1 MKRKW
6 FAILLMVTLM
16 LSNSLSILARDLSE
30 SELGDEY
37 IEENNTEKILIT
49 DDKSDNSIVKKKT
62 NMVSTINEIEE
73 KEEDTDTQN
82 NISSVMATSDNK
94 SLFAGGTGT
103 IEDPFQ
109 ISDAEQFNNIRHNL
123 SANYILVSDIDL
135 SIYSNWNAIGTYENR
150 FCGTFDGDNH
160 SITGLTILD
169 TEIDSNSY
177 QGCVEYASLFGYC
190 GKGAV
195 NAVIKNIK
203 MENISINISNKE
215 NTIKIG
221 VISLGG
227 YNTISNCSVG
237 GSIDIRDCYKM
248 YVGGIACE
256 GDEIQS
262 CISNITMKL
271 ESNKVDDENYHGEI
285 ICGGI
290 SSMLGNITNSY
301 NYGEIN
307 AISGNFLR
315 CGGICGI
322 HTSGKISRCANYG
335 DISGKT
341 IYQELHTNGMYNCE
355 LGGIVGSDGDDI
367 EGCVNY
373 GNIEGSAPKEYNCS
387 IGGIAGGGHYMSVCA
402 SIDNCFNLGRR
413 MNSSNAYAYR
423 IGTSKQLT
431 ECYSL
436 DSTLIDGEIPTENIG
451 AEKENGASLSEEEIL
466 KKIEVLGLDSDEK
479 EDEEGTTTKEIIQ
492 GVIDHSYGS
501 QTADTKVEEL
511 LSGYVN
517 DWNSAYTK
525 YTHAVEE
532 TLMNSIEDS
541 APIKKQAI
549 KERKEKM
556 MEEDEDPK
564 NKEKYIS
571 GIFHDDKMKDAAYEG
586 FSNFLYD
593 TICSEIDI
601 SNISAEDINGT
612 KLVNTILKS
621 AKQASISKT
630 YKING
635 IKVTIKTSGIENV
648 SFGSITCNSSL
659 FHTYTICSTAAQCR
673 EAIANYMKEL
683 MGLTD
688 SAIYQVYSSVCKDVL
703 GVSLDK
709 LTEDYVSK
717 KITQKVSKYLS
728 KFEASGIGNLATN
741 LNSCHNYYQY
751 VKKMMGIIGST
762 ENPDKIL
769 EMMQEYGKF
778 EDLSISNKVVKKAWK
793 ELKKAATNLNKAY
806 LSYLSGRDS
815 KIKIWLDRIKP
826 EWMKKDTKV
835 KVTLSCPVNVI
846 VLNSLGQQIGYAG
859 EDDVWFDND
868 IIYIEERG
876 DAKIIYSSSEE
887 SISFSVSATAYGVL
901 GCSIEDYDEIGLPT
915 GRTNYYDIELYPGKN
930 ITVSGIKNATDG
942 KVDYTVTSDGQTI
955 NANEYIPSTQ
965 NAVVSIGCNVVKGG
979 TVDGTGSYVRGD
991 AAVLTATPSDN
1002 SRFVGWMQGEHLLD
1016 TARIYEFTAKEN
1028 TTITALFVDIS
1039 ESESWDSNGSSGS
1052 NNELG
1057 DSQKPT
1063 DTNGTPNHNSQ
1074 TDNNGTNKDN
1084 PVFTETSTNNTPTG
1098 TTSPQTGDENPL
1110 FMLIIIVL
1118 ITGGI
1123 VAGSVLSS
1131 MKARKNA

>member
-1 MKRKW
+1 MRRKW
-6 FAILLMVTLM
+6 FAILLIVTLM
-16 LSNSLSILARDLSE
+16 LSNSLSILASDLSE
-30 SELGDEY
+30 SELEDKY
-37 IEENNTEKILIT
+37 IEENDTEKVLIT
-49 DDKSDNSIVKKKT
+49 DDESDNNIVKKKT
-62 NMVSTINEIEE
+62 NMISATNEIEE
-73 KEEDTDTQN
+73 KEGDTDTQN
-82 NISSVMATSDNK
+82 SISSIMATKDEEINK
-94 SLFAGGTGT
+94 NLFAGGTGT
-103 IEDPFQ
+103 AEDPFQ

-123 SANYILVSDIDL
+123 SADYILVNDIDL

-160 SITGLTILD
+160 SITGLTISN
-169 TEIDSNSY
+169 TAIDSNYSE
-177 QGCVEYASLFGYC
+177 GSAEFASLFGYC

-195 NAVIKNIK
+195 KAVIKNTK
-203 MENISINISNKE
+203 LEDISITITNKD
-215 NTIKIG
+215 NTINIG
-221 VISLGG
+221 VISING
-227 YNTISNCSVG
+227 NHTVENCSVN
-237 GSIDIRDCYKM
+237 GSIDIRDCYDI
-248 YVGGIACE
+248 YVGGITYI
-256 GDEIQS
+256 GTGNEIQS
-262 CISNITMKL
+262 CSSNITMQL
-271 ESNKVDDENYHGEI
+271 ESTKVDDRNYHGEI

-290 SSMLGNITNSY
+290 SAMGGDITDSY

-315 CGGICGI
+315 CGGICGNNG
-322 HTSGKISRCANYG
+322 GKISRCANYG
-335 DISGKT
+335 DINGKT
-341 IYQELHTNGMYNCE
+341 MYRELHTNGMFNCE
-355 LGGIVGSDGDDI
+355 LGGILGSGGYNI
-367 EGCVNY
+367 VECVNY
-373 GNIEGSAPKEYNCS
+373 GNIEGSAPDDWLGCNV
-387 IGGIAGGGHYMSVCA
+387 GGIAGGGHYMSVCS
-402 SIDNCFNLGRR
+402 SISNCYNVGSR
-413 MNSSNAYAYR
+413 MGSSNNHAYR
-423 IGTSKQLT
+423 IGMSKRLT

-436 DSTLIDGEIPTENIG
+436 DSTLIDGGIPTENIG
-451 AEKENGASLSEEEIL
+451 LGKENGASLSEEEIS
-466 KKIEVLGLDSDEK
+466 KRIEALWQEDK
-479 EDEEGTTTKEIIQ
+479 EETTTTEIIQ
-492 GVIDHSYGS
+492 GVIEHSYGS
-501 QTADTKVEEL
+501 KTADTEVEEL

-532 TLMNSIEDS
+532 TLMNSEDVS
-541 APIKKQAI
+541 APTKEQAI
-549 KERKEKM
+549 KRRKESM
-556 MEEDEDPK
+556 MEADSNSK

-571 GIFHDDKMKDAAYEG
+571 GIFHDEKIKNAAYEG

-601 SNISAEDINGT
+601 SDISAEDINGT
-612 KLVNTILKS
+612 KLVNRIFKS
-621 AKQASISKT
+621 VKQASTSKT

-635 IKVTIKTSGIENV
+635 VKVSIQTLGIGDV
-648 SFGSITCNSSL
+648 SFGRITCNSSM
-659 FHTYTICSTAAQCR
+659 FHTYTLCSSESQCKK
-673 EAIANYMKEL
+673 AITNYMKEL
-683 MGLTD
+683 MGLTN

-709 LTEDYVSK
+709 LTEDYLSK
-717 KITQKVSKYLS
+717 NLTKKVSNYTS

-741 LNSCHNYYQY
+741 LNSCYNYYQY
-751 VKKMMGIIGST
+751 TKKMMGIIGSK
-762 ENPDKIL
+762 EEPEKIL
-769 EMMQEYGKF
+769 EAMQTFEKF
-778 EDLSISNKVVKKAWK
+778 EDSSISNKVVKKAWK
-793 ELKKAATNLNKAY
+793 ELKKAATNLNEAY
-806 LSYLSGRDS
+806 LSYLSGSDS
-815 KIKIWLDRIKP
+815 KMKIWLDRIKP

-835 KVTLSCPVNVI
+835 KATFSCPVNVI

-868 IIYIEERG
+868 IVYIEEKG

-887 SISFSVSATAYGVL
+887 PISFNVSATAYGVL
-901 GCSIEDYDEIGLPT
+901 GCSIEDYDEIGLPV

-965 NAVVSIGCNVVKGG
+965 NAVVSIGCNVVNGG

-1028 TTITALFVDIS
+1028 TTITALFADIS
-1039 ESESWDSNGSSGS
+1039 ESSDSNGSSGS
-1052 NNELG
+1052 NNG
-1057 DSQKPT
+1057 PGGFQKPT

-1084 PVFTETSTNNTPTG
+1084 PVFTEISTNNTSTG

-1110 FMLIIIVL
+1110 FMLSIIML

-1123 VAGSVLSS
+1123 AAGSVLLS